1 MINKTLA
8 LYASTSVELHR
19 KLNDTKYSGDIDAE
33 YKAFWSKFYSI
44 RSATDTMLRER
55 KQINDY
61 HTTFVVKAI
70 VYDTVTGKEI
80 GYQKLKFT
88 FTTGYGLRAISGRE
102 LYDFVVDSNGDALFI
117 YWERGELKHLRLTVP
132 RIAIDAEGD
141 LLKSA

>member
-1 MINKTLA
+1 
-8 LYASTSVELHR
+8 
-19 KLNDTKYSGDIDAE
+19 
-33 YKAFWSKFYSI
+33 
-44 RSATDTMLRER
+44 MLRDGTHQRTLHDCHVQQLSER